1 MTEPIDDGSEAV
13 ADMFDALPEEDT
25 ADGDGSV
32 TILPPDPD
40 DPALKDVLN
49 RARHMHPPEHPLAPD
64 VPLVGAHI
72 LTPDWHGGAD
82 EPPPREAAVL
92 LALGRS
98 ATGELSVILTERA
111 AHLSAHAGQVALPG
125 GKLEAGETPSQAALR
140 EAQEEVHLPPSAVS
154 PIGVAEGYLT
164 RTGFIVIPVLG
175 LIKSPAVLRPDP
187 SEVADIFIAPWQRVM
202 DAAHRR
208 ELSHHFEGRPR
219 RFYEIMVGDKRVW
232 GVTAGIF
239 KHVSDR
245 LYVR

>member
-1 MTEPIDDGSEAV
+1 MSEPTQDGPERV
-13 ADMFDALPEEDT
+13 ADVVDRLPDELTT
-25 ADGDGSV
+25 AGSGTV
-32 TILPPDPD
+32 TILPYDEA
-40 DPALKDVLN
+40 DPAVADVVA
-49 RARHMHPPEHPLAPD
+49 RARDMHPPEHPLAPD
-64 VPLVGAHI
+64 LPLVGDHI
-72 LTPDWHGGAD
+72 LNPGWHGED

-92 LALGRS
+92 LALGKS
-98 ATGELSVILTERA
+98 PTGELSVILTERA

-125 GKLEAGETPSQAALR
+125 GKLEAGETPAQAAIR
-140 EAQEEVHLPPSAVS
+140 EAQEEIDLPPSAVL

-164 RTGFIVIPVLG
+164 RTGFVVVPVLA
-175 LIKSPAVLRPDP
+175 LVTAPAVLRPDP
-187 SEVADIFIAPWQRVM
+187 GEVADIFIAPWRRVM

-245 LYVR
+245 LYIR